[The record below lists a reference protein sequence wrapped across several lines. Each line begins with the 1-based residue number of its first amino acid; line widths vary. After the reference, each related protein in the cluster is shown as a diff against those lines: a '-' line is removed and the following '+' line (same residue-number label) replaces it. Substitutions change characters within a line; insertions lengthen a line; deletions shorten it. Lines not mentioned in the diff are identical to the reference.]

1 MTDIVSPEKRSR
13 MMSGI
18 RGKNTKPELILRKI
32 LFRNGFR
39 YRLHRKDLPGKPDI
53 VLAKWNAAIF
63 VHGCFWHRHS
73 GCRLTTTP
81 ATRPEFWKQK
91 FEANVDRDKRNK
103 AQLLAAGWRVAIVW
117 ECGMRKDPE
126 LIAARLSDWLMTNHE
141 RSAEFTTS

>member
-1 MTDIVSPEKRSR
+1 
-13 MMSGI
+13 MSGI